1 MIRIVALTEAGLKLA
16 ERLQGLLENSAVWFK
31 PKPFTENIQAAFQR
45 GERLVLICATGIAV
59 RTLAPVLGSKKTDPP
74 VLVLDEAGKFVIPL
88 LSGHQGGANNWAEQV
103 ATRLDSQ
110 TVITTANPYLNP
122 VYSIGM
128 GCERDCPQ
136 SYLEELLQQCLQQA
150 GLTIDNIHS
159 INSIAIKA
167 DEVGLIALAKA
178 HNILFQT
185 ASTKQLRSVEH
196 LLNSQS
202 DYVYS
207 VVGVYGV
214 AESAALFFAKKAVRD
229 TFGEEP
235 ELLLAKQK
243 NTKATCAIARAYPT
257 PPH

>member
-16 ERLQGLLENSAVWFK
+16 ERLHSLLENSAVWFK
-31 PKPFTENIQAAFQR
+31 PKPFTESIQTAFQR
-45 GERLVLICATGIAV
+45 GERLLLICATGIAV
-59 RTLAPVLGSKKTDPP
+59 RTLAPVLGSKKIDPA

-88 LSGHQGGANNWAEQV
+88 LSGHQGGANHWAEQV
-103 ATRLDSQ
+103 ASLLDSQ
-110 TVITTANPYLNP
+110 TVITTANPYLHP

-136 SYLEELLQQCLQQA
+136 SYLEELLQQCLQQSD
-150 GLTIDNIHS
+150 LTIDKIHS
-159 INSIAIKA
+159 INSIDIKA
-167 DEVGLIALAKA
+167 DEVALIALAKA
-178 HNILFQT
+178 HNTLFQT

-196 LLNSQS
+196 LLNSKS

-214 AESAALFFAKKAVRD
+214 AESAALFFAKKALGD
-229 TFGEEP
+229 TPGSEP

-243 NTKATCAIARAYPT
+243 NTKATCAIARVYPT
-257 PPH
+257 PLH